1 MTDNPRPVLEV
12 VGLCKS
18 FPLSRSFGAMLRAT
32 PPRKL
37 RAVDSVSFAVQ
48 RGRTLGIVG
57 ESGCGKSTLARCLVR
72 LGEPDAGAILFEGE
86 DVLGLRGAARQHYN
100 RQVQMVFQD
109 PYGSLD
115 PRQKVGSALG
125 EALRVHDIVPPGQIA
140 SRIGALLDLVG
151 LPRDAAMRYPHEFS
165 GGQRQRI
172 GIARALA
179 VEPQVL
185 IADEPVSALDV
196 SVQAQIVNLL
206 LDLQARLGLTLI
218 FISHDL
224 RIIRHVAHAIAV
236 MYLGKIVEIGPAQAL
251 FDAPRHPYTRA
262 LLAAVP
268 DLRPGQRGREAVTG
282 EIPSPL
288 APPPGCAFHPRCP
301 IMQPR
306 CRQIAPQLDFRGG
319 GWPVACHEAG
329 VSAVA
334 VTAG

>member
-1 MTDNPRPVLEV
+1 MTGNPPPVLEV

-18 FPLSRSFGAMLRAT
+18 FALDRGFGAMLRGD

-37 RAVDSVSFAVQ
+37 RALDDVSFAVQ
-48 RGRTLGIVG
+48 RGQTLGIVG
-57 ESGCGKSTLARCLVR
+57 ESGCGKSTLARSLVR
-72 LGEPDAGAILFEGE
+72 LGEPDSGAILFEGK
-86 DVLGLRGAARQHYN
+86 DVLGLRGSNRQRYN

-115 PRQKVGSALG
+115 PRQKVGAALG
-125 EALRVHDIVPPGQIA
+125 EALRVHGIVPSGEIA
-140 SRIGALLDLVG
+140 ARIDKLLDLVG
-151 LPRDAAMRYPHEFS
+151 LGGDAALRYPHEFS

-224 RIIRHVAHAIAV
+224 RIVRHVAHTIAV
-236 MYLGKIVEIGPAQAL
+236 MYLGRIVEIGPAQQL
-251 FDAPRHPYTRA
+251 YEAPRHPYARA

-268 DLRPGQRGREAVTG
+268 DLRPGQRGREAVAG

-288 APPPGCAFHPRCP
+288 APPSGCTFHPRCP
-301 IMQPR
+301 LAQPR
-306 CRQIAPQLDFRGG
+306 CREIAPQLDLRSGD
-319 GWPVACHEAG
+319 WPVSCHEAG
-329 VSAVA
+329 APVFANA
-334 VTAG
+334 KN